1 MKKTRRFVALL
12 LAAVLALALFT
23 ACGAAGAEEPQSA
36 IGKVYED
43 WFVEKINSKRPADK
57 PVQKVDVKRSEM
69 RAALAK
75 ISEDGKFTA
84 KDGYYEEQNE
94 TEKESHYWFIISNP
108 NPWDD
113 GVSETKAVAL
123 TPENLTKYGQNAC
136 GRSENMTKYGPSY
149 FVLEEQL
156 YRTKEY
162 DIATRVMDG
171 KTYVAVYLCLE
182 KKPS

>member
-43 WFVEKINSKRPADK
+43 WFVEKINSKRPTDK
-57 PVQKVDVKRSEM
+57 PVQKVDVKHSEM

-75 ISEDGKFTA
+75 IGEDGKFTA
-84 KDGYYEEQNE
+84 GDGWDEYNNGSEE
-94 TEKESHYWFIISNP
+94 SWYWLILSNP
-108 NPWDD
+108 TAWDY

-123 TPENLTKYGQNAC
+123 TPENLTQ
-136 GRSENMTKYGPSY
+136 YGPDSFIY
-149 FVLEEQL
+149 EEQL
-156 YRTKEY
+156 PRINEY
-162 DIATRVMDG
+162 DIVTRVMDG
-171 KTYVAVYLCLE
+171 KTYVAVYLHLE
-182 KKPS
+182 KRSS

>member
-43 WFVEKINSKRPADK
+43 WFVEQINSRRPADK

-69 RAALAK
+69 RTALAK

-84 KDGYYEEQNE
+84 GDGYYQDDHGP
-94 TEKESHYWFIISNP
+94 KESCYWLILSDQI
-108 NPWDD
+108 PWL
-113 GVSETKAVAL
+113 VSKNKTVDAVAL
-123 TPENLTKYGQNAC
+123 TPENLTKYGPDRFIMA
-136 GRSENMTKYGPSY
+136 
-149 FVLEEQL
+149 EQL
-156 YRTKEY
+156 HRIKEY

-171 KTYVAVYLCLE
+171 KTYVAMYLCLE

>member
-43 WFVEKINSKRPADK
+43 WFVEKLNSKRPADK

-75 ISEDGKFTA
+75 IGEDRKFTA
-84 KDGYYEEQNE
+84 RDGHYEYDNGYG
-94 TEKESHYWFIISNP
+94 ESWYWLILSDP
-108 NPWDD
+108 MVWHVP
-113 GVSETKAVAL
+113 GSETIDAVAL
-123 TPENLTKYGQNAC
+123 TPENLTQYG
-136 GRSENMTKYGPSY
+136 SDSFIT
-149 FVLEEQL
+149 EEQL
-156 YRTKEY
+156 YRINAY
-162 DIATRVMDG
+162 DIVTRVIDG
-171 KTYVAVYLCLE
+171 KTYAAVYVHLE